1 MSTQT
6 QTQTLTDQ
14 LLNLIT
20 SKYAAPEGTTAET
33 SFEFLDFDSLVLV
46 EVAVA
51 LRGRYDITVT
61 DEELREAGN
70 IAGTVALLEAKGVQ
84 V

>member
-1 MSTQT
+1 MST

-20 SKYAAPEGTTAET
+20 SKYAATADITAET
-33 SFEFLDFDSLVLV
+33 SFDLLDLDSLVLV

-51 LRGRYDITVT
+51 LSGRYHITVT
-61 DEELREAGN
+61 NEELSEAGN
-70 IAGTVALLEAKGVQ
+70 VAGTVALLEAKGVRA
-84 V
+84 

>member
-1 MSTQT
+1 MT
-6 QTQTLTDQ
+6 QTQTLTEQ
-14 LLNLIT
+14 LLNLIV
-20 SKYAAPEGTTAET
+20 SKYAAPADTTAET
-33 SFEFLDFDSLVLV
+33 SFELLEFDSLVLV

-51 LRGRYDITVT
+51 LSGRYGITVT

-70 IAGTVALLEAKGVQ
+70 VDGTVALLEAKGVR

>member
-6 QTQTLTDQ
+6 QSLTDQ

-20 SKYAAPEGTTAET
+20 SKYAAPEDTTAET
-33 SFEFLDFDSLVLV
+33 SFELLDFDSLVLV

-51 LRGRYDITVT
+51 LSGRYDITVT

-70 IAGTVALLEAKGVQ
+70 IAGTVALLEAKGVRA
-84 V
+84 

>member
-6 QTQTLTDQ
+6 HTLTDQ

-20 SKYAAPEGTTAET
+20 SKYAAPEDTTAET
-33 SFEFLDFDSLVLV
+33 SFELLDFDSLVLV

-51 LRGRYDITVT
+51 LSGRYDITVT
-61 DEELREAGN
+61 DQELHEAGN
-70 IAGTVALLEAKGVQ
+70 IAGTVALLEAKGVR

>member
-1 MSTQT
+1 MST

-14 LLNLIT
+14 LLNLIVT
-20 SKYAAPEGTTAET
+20 KYEAPADTTAET
-33 SFEFLDFDSLVLV
+33 SFDLLDFDSLVLV

-51 LRGRYDITVT
+51 LSGWYNITVSH
-61 DEELREAGN
+61 DELNDAGN
-70 IAGTVALLEAKGVQ
+70 IAGTVALLEGKGVQ

>member
-1 MSTQT
+1 MST

-14 LLNLIT
+14 LLALIT
-20 SKYAAPEGTTAET
+20 ARYAVPANTTADT
-33 SFEFLDFDSLVLV
+33 SFDALDLDSLALV

-51 LRGRYDITVT
+51 LSGRYDITVT
-61 DEELREAGN
+61 DEELLVAGN

-84 V
+84 A

>member
-1 MSTQT
+1 MST

-20 SKYAAPEGTTAET
+20 SKYAAPKDITAET
-33 SFEFLDFDSLVLV
+33 SFELLDLDSLVLV

-51 LRGRYDITVT
+51 LSGRYDITVT
-61 DEELREAGN
+61 DDELREAGN

-84 V
+84 A